1 MKKILFLGDSIT
13 DSHRLW
19 LPPEYEGLGDGFVK
33 LVSDALKNCEEPV
46 QIINKGHDGLTLPG
60 LISRLPQ
67 DCYGLQPDIV
77 SILIGINDVGVSRNT
92 GISLKAR
99 QFPEQFE
106 YLIQGILENTGAR
119 ILCLG
124 PFLFP
129 HPEEYLNWIPETLRA
144 EHWILEISAN
154 YQLPFCPLQET
165 LNQEAK
171 RQGYDA
177 LTTDGIHPT
186 AAGNQIIC
194 SQWLSL
200 YHRYCAPPQKALRQR
215 LSSE

>member
-1 MKKILFLGDSIT
+1 MQRTVVVGMGHIG
-13 DSHRLW
+13 HRHARAYT
-19 LPPEYEGLGDGFVK
+19 ECEQAQ
-33 LVSDALKNCEEPV
+33 LVAVCDRVEELARAAGEKFGVPYFTSA
-46 QIINKGHDGLTLPG
+46 KE
-60 LISRLPQ
+60 
-67 DCYGLQPDIV
+67 CYAAMQPDIV

-144 EHWILEISAN
+144 EHWISEISAN

-194 SQWLSL
+194 AQWLSL
-200 YHRYCAPPQKALRQR
+200 YHRYCGK
-215 LSSE
+215 